1 MIRRKHEFWILENV
15 VHVGVQKHEPHLI
28 YSPANPQQSE
38 ICELQ
43 QKAGGNRLALLLDL
57 DDGGGGGGGASAD
70 AGSRIKMA
78 NTMTVIVSMMMMIA

>member
-57 DDGGGGGGGASAD
+57 EDGGGGGGASAD

>member
-57 DDGGGGGGGASAD
+57 DDGGGGGGASAD

>member
-57 DDGGGGGGGASAD
+57 DDGGGGGASAD